1 MGQTKKVTDENK
13 SIVYFINEDK
23 RTVVAV
29 LDNLQ
34 ESLIPSITKDI
45 AKAGIGVNAEQA
57 VYGLLPLLRQ
67 AGKAS
72 LLPDRVTAK
81 AVCSESD
88 AWDEEFGKQLAKAR
102 LLKTAIKY
110 KFNFMMN
117 FMDILGKIQNQIG
130 ERLDMYQALY
140 DTYDAH
146 IDDLYL
152 LGYNE

>member
-45 AKAGIGVNAEQA
+45 AKAGIGANVDNVA
-57 VYGLLPLLRQ
+57 YGLLPLLRQ

-88 AWDEEFGKQLAKAR
+88 PWDVEFGKQLAKAR
-102 LLKTAIKY
+102 LLKTAVRY

-130 ERLDMYQALY
+130 TRLDMYDGLY
-140 DTYDAH
+140 QTYEAQ

-152 LGYNE
+152 LGNNE

>member
-1 MGQTKKVTDENK
+1 MGQTKKVIDENK

-34 ESLIPSITKDI
+34 ESLLPSITKDI
-45 AKAGIGVNAEQA
+45 AKAGIGINAEQA
-57 VYGLLPLLRQ
+57 VYGLLPLLRK
-67 AGKAS
+67 AGEIA

-81 AVCSESD
+81 AVCNASD

-102 LLKTAIKY
+102 LLKTAVRY

-117 FMDILGKIQNQIG
+117 FMDILGKIQNQVG
-130 ERLDMYQALY
+130 QRLDMYDKLY
-140 DTYDAH
+140 QTYDAQ